1 MTKSP
6 STLGILLFAA
16 TMAVFFIVYYFF
28 SGVEYFDISLKANAF
43 VLPII
48 YAGAAFWSVKT
59 YWNNHKVVSFKDAFK
74 RAFVPMFIG
83 GILSIFSIYAFL
95 NFVDTDAKKLLNY
108 QYVTRQK
115 SELDKEYTTARKI
128 LKHQKDID
136 ELDQKYKERLQSFT
150 PEAVKG
156 KDMLTAS
163 HFSGYFAAILIF
175 YVVLSLFFGA
185 FFRTKTI
192 YQETEIKE

>member
-1 MTKSP
+1 MTKST
-6 STLGILLFAA
+6 STLGILLFGA
-16 TMAVFFIVYYFF
+16 TMIVFFVVYYFF
-28 SGVEYFDISLKANAF
+28 SGVNYFDISLKANAF

-48 YAGAAFWSVKT
+48 YAGTAFWSVKS
-59 YWNNHKVVSFKDAFK
+59 YWSSHRVVSFKDAFK

-83 GILSIFSIYAFL
+83 GALSIFSVYLFL
-95 NFVDTDAKKLLNY
+95 NFADTDAKKLLNY

-115 SELDKEYTTARKI
+115 AEMDKEYQSARKI
-128 LKHQKDID
+128 LKHQKDIN
-136 ELDQKYKERLQSFT
+136 ELDQKYRERLPSFA
-150 PEAVKG
+150 PDAVKG

-192 YQETEIKE
+192 YQEEHNQE